1 MAYFDVFGIR
11 TPGKGVEKKEYTP
24 RFPLFFDILWR
35 KLWMICKTNLL
46 HLLCCLPVLFFMWL
60 GYAAVCKGEL
70 ATLKGVLYLTVC
82 TIYLS
87 VVGFG
92 VIMPGLTFLTRS
104 YARERHVWIFS
115 DYKDKVIEC
124 IKQSSIL
131 FVVDTLLI
139 YLGSVGFAFYGE
151 LAQQHKII
159 YLPMGFLAVCLL
171 IYFMMHFYIYPIM
184 TTFELDLKAILKDS
198 LIMTVAHFPRNLFVL
213 IIVGG
218 LSFVLYLFNITIGLT
233 IAFTVG
239 ITILNYIINFMAD
252 PIIDRYLYI
261 PAETIAERE
270 KEDKKLQ

>member
-24 RFPLFFDILWR
+24 RFPLFFEILWR

-46 HLLCCLPVLFFMWL
+46 HLLCSLPIIFFMWL
-60 GYAAVCKGEL
+60 GYATVCTGEL
-70 ATLKGVLYLTVC
+70 ATLKAVLYLTVC
-82 TIYLS
+82 TIYMA

-104 YARERHVWIFS
+104 YAREKHVWIFS
-115 DYKDKVIEC
+115 DYKDKVVEC

-131 FVVDTLLI
+131 FVIDALLI
-139 YLGSVGFAFYGE
+139 YLASVGIAFYGT
-151 LAQQHKII
+151 LAQQSKIVYI
-159 YLPMGFLAVCLL
+159 PLGFLAACLL

-184 TTFELDLKAILKDS
+184 TTFDLGFGAVLKNS
-198 LIMTVAHFPRNLFVL
+198 LIMTIAHFPRNLIIL
-213 IIVGG
+213 IIVST

-233 IAFTVG
+233 IAVAVG
-239 ITILNYIINFMAD
+239 ITILSYFINFMAD